1 MTFRDPKCVFVAD
14 DVAHATVVA
23 NWLEHQ
29 GIPAR
34 VMDSMTLGGLD
45 GLSGWIGV
53 SARGI
58 EVWVQRTDDVD
69 KAVALLEERK
79 ELQDEREGL
88 ETASRPILVFCET
101 CGSTTEY
108 PAEQRGTTQRCPQCG
123 ASVTV
128 FDDEPEDEEPLLG
141 PTPSSRVFELR
152 RLQKPI
158 ILCALGGIALYLCA
172 LLISALLAW
181 WNGR

>member
-1 MTFRDPKCVFVAD
+1 MTSRDRRCVFVAD
-14 DVAHATVVA
+14 DMAHATVVA
-23 NWLEHQ
+23 NWLETQ

-34 VMDSMTLGGLD
+34 VMDTMTLGGLE
-45 GLSGWIGV
+45 GLTGWTGV

-58 EVWVQRTDDVD
+58 EVWVQRIEDVD
-69 KAVALLEERK
+69 EAAALI
-79 ELQDEREGL
+79 DEQAEFQHARDDL
-88 ETASRPILVFCET
+88 DTSSRPILVFCEA
-101 CGSTTEY
+101 CGSTTEFA
-108 PAEQRGTTQRCPQCG
+108 AEQRGTTQRCPQCG
-123 ASVTV
+123 ARVTV
-128 FDDEPEDEEPLLG
+128 IDEEPEDEEPLLG

-181 WNGR
+181 WSGR